1 MQRQTKT
8 KRIMTNLE
16 KLHLNNV
23 KVSLH
28 YCLENLQSLDL
39 LQIRNIMHL
48 LINKINEKQN
58 EKSEATNRK

>member
-1 MQRQTKT
+1 
-8 KRIMTNLE
+8 MTNLE

-28 YCLENLQSLDL
+28 YCLDL

-58 EKSEATNRK
+58 EKSDENETNRK

>member
-1 MQRQTKT
+1 
-8 KRIMTNLE
+8 MTNLE

-58 EKSEATNRK
+58 EKSETNNGK